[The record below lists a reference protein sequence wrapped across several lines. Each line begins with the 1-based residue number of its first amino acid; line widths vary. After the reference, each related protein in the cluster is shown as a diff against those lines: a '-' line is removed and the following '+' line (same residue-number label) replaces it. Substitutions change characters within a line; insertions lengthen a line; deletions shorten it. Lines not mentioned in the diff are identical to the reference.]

1 MKKGLIK
8 AMLVMLVAVLLVA
21 TIAPVIYATSTDATV
36 SFDNV
41 DERSV
46 TKGAQDSSGAAAS
59 VNRIIGA
66 ILTVVQVVGS
76 GVAVIMLI
84 VLAIKYISAAPSDK
98 AEIKKHAVVYVV
110 GAVVLFAASG
120 IIGIV
125 RKFAGN
131 VNNGDQQ

>member
-1 MKKGLIK
+1 MKKNIIK
-8 AMLVMLVAVLLVA
+8 TMLVVLVAVLVVA
-21 TIAPVIYATSTDATV
+21 SFASSVNAV
-36 SFDNV
+36 SFSDVN
-41 DERSV
+41 EKTV
-46 TKGAQDSSGAAAS
+46 TEGAHDDTGAASS
-59 VNRIIGA
+59 VQNLIGA

-125 RKFAGN
+125 RNFAGN
-131 VNNGDQQ
+131 VQAAS